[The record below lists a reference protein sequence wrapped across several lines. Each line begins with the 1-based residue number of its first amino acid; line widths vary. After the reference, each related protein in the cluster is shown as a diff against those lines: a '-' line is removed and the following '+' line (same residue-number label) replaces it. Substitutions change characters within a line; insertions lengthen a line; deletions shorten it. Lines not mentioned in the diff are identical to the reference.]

1 MAKIPDRL
9 TEGVSSLLG
18 PAGSGVRWLGG
29 AVVACGVAFRG
40 VLFQSGQED
49 LLTATIASIGLLG
62 PVWLAFG
69 GMGLLGANNTA
80 LCTSGGMGIPALL
93 VTTIFEVLV
102 ALFVLKGLLRT
113 MVALSQTRD
122 ELVDPVLSIGAAI
135 IPVLLGSLLVVGDG
149 SLIACL
155 YP

>member
-1 MAKIPDRL
+1 MVTIPDRL
-9 TEGVSSLLG
+9 TERVSSLLG

-29 AVVACGVAFRG
+29 VIVVCGVTLKG
-40 VLFQSGQED
+40 VLLQSGRED
-49 LLTATIASIGLLG
+49 IRTATIVSIGLLG

-69 GMGLLGANNTA
+69 GMEMLGANNSM
-80 LCTSGGMGIPALL
+80 LCTTGEMGIPTLV
-93 VTTIFEVLV
+93 VTTMFEALV

-113 MVALSQTRD
+113 MIALSQTRD
-122 ELVDPVLSIGAAI
+122 DLVDPVLSIGAAI
-135 IPVLLGSLLVVGDG
+135 LPVLLGSVLVVGNG